1 MRASTFFKSST
12 IALVFFALTFIFS
25 LYWIVTTLSGS
36 RQHADEYQLL
46 KNLITV
52 DFNRVINK
60 YLQTGDATLLSE
72 SQEILTLITATVKET
87 VQNDLTEQI
96 FEDSQQLQ
104 QLLNTKFRALGKLSG
119 DPQMLL
125 RTSEQS
131 ISALTHQLAIYAQQ
145 SVALNEQQKLNFIII
160 TEQLSSGLTLLIN
173 ARERA
178 LSIQTKLQPAAIT
191 QQHNDLVS
199 ISQNLL
205 DFPLLDIME
214 IVEVNNDDF
223 SFEETS
229 FNSIPQ
235 FLEVDF

>member
-191 QQHNDLVS
+191 
-199 ISQNLL
+199 
-205 DFPLLDIME
+205 
-214 IVEVNNDDF
+214 
-223 SFEETS
+223 
-229 FNSIPQ
+229 
-235 FLEVDF
+235 